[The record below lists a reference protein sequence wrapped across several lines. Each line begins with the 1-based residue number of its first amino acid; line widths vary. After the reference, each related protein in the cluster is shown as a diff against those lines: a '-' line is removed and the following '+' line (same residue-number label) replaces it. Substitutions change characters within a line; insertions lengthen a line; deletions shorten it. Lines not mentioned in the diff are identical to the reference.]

1 MATIHRKM
9 EQCKIKPWNIRK
21 LHFAIDRLQG
31 TGKRKDRKE
40 MHRELDAMTHL
51 LCESHRMTLPDYGQ
65 KDGVPVSNNGAN
77 MAVFSVKKGSLSQ
90 EGDLQKTLFP
100 CRLVEGE
107 RGDCLVCVVAS
118 AELAKDVAVK
128 LESDSYIFMERGAAQ
143 TPTFSQYSKKT
154 DDTGYYYLVQ
164 VNSCLPL
171 QEPSAVFDAI
181 AQIDA
186 LVEGLDEKTR
196 KILSEGTADDFQE
209 VRKRAFFMHAGLG
222 KSETYEAVLDWL
234 KNLEFA
240 LVELPEQ
247 EKKLVHSFNHTRFE
261 LSMAHLGYAVKK
273 IAGDCRYVVFNTP
286 KSATFGHNMQTVAER
301 MHAIKFQMAPAEHF
315 ASIAEC
321 LRDEVL
327 RYDKEK
333 YYSVEAL
340 NENRYYPINA
350 SLPER
355 LGTFMRAVYYW
366 GAALRLVLDLK

>member
-1 MATIHRKM
+1 M

-21 LHFAIDRLQG
+21 LHFAIDQLQG
-31 TGKRKDRKE
+31 TGRRRDRKE

-65 KDGVPVSNNGAN
+65 EDGAPVSNSGAN
-77 MAVFSVKKGSLSQ
+77 MAVFTIKKGALSQ
-90 EGDLQKTLFP
+90 EGDLQESFFP
-100 CRLVEGE
+100 CRVVEGE
-107 RGDCLVCVVAS
+107 HGDCLVCVVAS
-118 AELAKDVAVK
+118 AEIAKGVAVK
-128 LESDSYIFMERGAAQ
+128 LESDGYIFMERGAAQ
-143 TPTFSQYSKKT
+143 APTFSQYSKTT

-164 VNSCLPL
+164 KNSRLPL
-171 QEPSAVFDAI
+171 QEPSAVFNAI

-196 KILSEGTADDFQE
+196 KTLSEGTADDIQE
-209 VRKRAFFMHAGLG
+209 VRKRALYMHRGLG

-234 KNLEFA
+234 KNRDFA

-301 MHAIKFQMAPAEHF
+301 MHAVKIQMAPAEHL

-321 LRDEVL
+321 LCDEVL

-355 LGTFMRAVYYW
+355 LGSFMRAVYYW
-366 GAALRLVLDLK
+366 GVALGCVKDLK

>member
-1 MATIHRKM
+1 M

-21 LHFAIDRLQG
+21 LHFAIDQLQG
-31 TGKRKDRKE
+31 AGKRRNRRE

-51 LCESHRMTLPDYGQ
+51 LCESHKMTLPDYGQ
-65 KDGVPVSNNGAN
+65 AGGAPVSGNGMN
-77 MAVFSVKKGSLSQ
+77 MAVFTVKKGKFPQ
-90 EGDLQKTLFP
+90 EIEMQENFFP

-107 RGDCLVCVVAS
+107 HGDCLVCVVTS
-118 AELAKDVAVK
+118 AEIAKALAAR
-128 LESDSYIFMERGAAQ
+128 LEVDSYIFMERAAARASE
-143 TPTFSQYSKKT
+143 FSQYSKTT

-164 VNSCLPL
+164 VNSSLPL

-186 LVEGLDEKTR
+186 LVDGLDEKTR
-196 KILSEGTADDFQE
+196 KMLSEGTADDFQE
-209 VRKRAFFMHAGLG
+209 VRKRAYYMHAGLG
-222 KSETYEAVLDWL
+222 KNETYEAVLDWL
-234 KNLEFA
+234 KNHEFA

-301 MHAIKFQMAPAEHF
+301 MHAVKFRMAPAEHL

-321 LRDEVL
+321 LCDEVL

-355 LGTFMRAVYYW
+355 LGSFMRAVYYW
-366 GAALRLVLDLK
+366 GVALRCVRDLE